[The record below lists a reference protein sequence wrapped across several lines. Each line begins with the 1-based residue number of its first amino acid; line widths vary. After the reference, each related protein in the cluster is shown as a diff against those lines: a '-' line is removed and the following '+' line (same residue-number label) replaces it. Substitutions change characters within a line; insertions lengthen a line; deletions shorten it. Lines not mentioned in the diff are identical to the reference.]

1 MARYLP
7 DSPTMQFN
15 TIKSGVG
22 KPLLLIHGLGGSHK
36 SWQTIAGALA
46 KEREVIAIDLPG
58 SGETSPLDGPV
69 DIATLCDALTAYLQE
84 NDLVGVDVVGSSMG
98 ARLVLELARRGAQS
112 GEPVV
117 GAVVSL
123 DPGGF
128 WSKTQVKFFYNSV
141 KISVKLVRLLQPMMP
156 FLTGNPI
163 TRTLLLAQF
172 SAAPWKLSPQVAL
185 DEMRTFASSPS
196 FDEILSNLAFGES
209 QRGAAKGSIQK
220 PLAIGWGRRD
230 YVCFPSQSRRALS
243 LFPDAKLHW
252 FEACGHF
259 PQWDAPDETVQLI
272 LETTA

>member
-1 MARYLP
+1 MRL
-7 DSPTMQFN
+7 TMQLN
-15 TIKSGVG
+15 TTKSGVG

-36 SWQTIAGALA
+36 SWQTIAGDLA
-46 KEREVIAIDLPG
+46 KEREVVAVDLPG
-58 SGETSPLDGPV
+58 SGETPPLDGPV
-69 DIATLCDALTAYLQE
+69 NIATLCDALAIYIRE
-84 NDLVGVDVVGSSMG
+84 NDLVGVDAVGSSMG
-98 ARLVLELARRGAQS
+98 ARLVLELARRGAES
-112 GEPVV
+112 GEPMV

-141 KISVKLVRLLQPMMP
+141 KTSVKLVRLLQPVMP
-156 FLTGNPI
+156 FLTGNPV

-172 SAAPWKLSPQVAL
+172 SAAPWKLSSQVTL

-196 FDEILSNLAFGES
+196 FDEILDNLAFGDK

-220 PLAIGWGRRD
+220 PLVIGWGRRD
-230 YVCFPSQSRRALS
+230 YVCFSGQSRRALR

-259 PQWDAPDETVQLI
+259 PQWDAPEETVRLI